1 MVMLG
6 LKETIDKLAKA
17 NGVRWYRHVLRSEEE
32 DILRKAL
39 CFKVED
45 QRKRGRLRK
54 TWKNQ
59 EEDDIRKIGLKKED
73 ALNRSKW
80 KKGVK
85 MVMSEMG

>member
-6 LKETIDKLAKA
+6 LKETLDNLAKA
-17 NGVRWYRHVLRSEEE
+17 NGVHWYGHVLRREAD

-39 CFKVED
+39 CFKVEG
-45 QRKRGRLRK
+45 QRRRGQLRK

-59 EEDDIRKIGLKKED
+59 VEDDIRKIGLKKED

-80 KKGVK
+80 
-85 MVMSEMG
+85 